1 MSSDRSE
8 VKVLLEEWSDAIRR
22 KDIERLMTVYA
33 LEIVYF
39 DCVAPLQIVG
49 HEAVRQN
56 FLRWFEMWEGPIG
69 IEIRDQKITQER
81 NLAAA
86 YMMHRTYGTLTAGK
100 QVDYWLRVSVLG
112 KKSSSGWRLTH
123 EHVSVPIDF
132 AKGTALM
139 DLQP

>member
-1 MSSDRSE
+1 MSSAPSE
-8 VKVLLEEWSDAIRR
+8 VKVLLEEWSEAIRH
-22 KDIERLMTVYA
+22 KDIERLMTVYS

-49 HEAVRQN
+49 HEAVKRN
-56 FLRWFEMWEGPIG
+56 FLRWFDMWEGPIG
-69 IEIRDQKITQER
+69 VEIRDQTITREHD
-81 NLAAA
+81 LAAA
-86 YMMHRTYGTLTAGK
+86 YMMHRTYGTLTGGK
-100 QVDYWLRVSVLG
+100 QVDYWLRVSVLF
-112 KKSSSGWRLTH
+112 KKSSSGWRLSH